1 MPSSLSLT
9 DSQRGAV
16 GAATAMFCV
25 GTLTGVSPA
34 LHHFPVYGGQAVR
47 YLVGALLLLA
57 VARVLGK
64 RFVRLSG
71 REVFFLTM
79 LAFTG
84 LTAFNVLIVESTR
97 FADPATVGTVVAAVP
112 IVLALVG
119 PVMEHRRPA
128 PRVLL
133 AAVIVVC
140 GVAVTTGFGGGTPLG
155 LLLAFGALAC
165 EAGFSL
171 LALPVLTRLGAIR
184 VSAYS
189 AALAVPQLVVVGLV
203 VDGPDL
209 VRVPTAAEA
218 LALAYLAVVVTVFA
232 FLCWYSALP
241 RLGADKAGLFSG
253 FLPVGAVVSTVVLG
267 TGHPRPA
274 DLLGAGLVLVGL
286 MVGLRPARGG
296 TRARVR
302 DREQSGTS

>member
-1 MPSSLSLT
+1 MRSLT
-9 DSQRGAV
+9 NGQRGAL

-34 LHHFPVYGGQAVR
+34 LHDYPVYGGQALR

-57 VARVLGK
+57 VARAFGK
-64 RFVRLSG
+64 GFVRLSG
-71 REVFFLTM
+71 REVFFLLM
-79 LAFTG
+79 LALTG

-112 IVLALVG
+112 IVLALLG
-119 PVMEHRRPA
+119 PVMERRRPA

-133 AAVIVVC
+133 AAVVVVA

-189 AALAVPQLVVVGLV
+189 AALAVPQLVVVGLL
-203 VDGPDL
+203 VDGADM
-209 VRVPTAAEA
+209 VRVPTASEA
-218 LALAYLAVVVTVFA
+218 FALGYLAVVVTVFA

-267 TGHPRPA
+267 TGEPGLA
-274 DLLGAGLVLVGL
+274 DLAGACLVLAGLAI
-286 MVGLRPARGG
+286 GLRPAR
-296 TRARVR
+296 
-302 DREQSGTS
+302 DRERVGVR

>member
-1 MPSSLSLT
+1 MIRMTELR
-9 DSQRGAV
+9 RGAI

-34 LHHFPVYGGQAVR
+34 LHDYPVYGGQAVR
-47 YLVGALLLLA
+47 YLIGSLLLLA
-57 VARVLGK
+57 IARATGNGI
-64 RFVRLSG
+64 VRLTR
-71 REVFFLTM
+71 REVFFLM
-79 LAFTG
+79 ALALTG

-112 IVLALVG
+112 IILALVG
-119 PVMEHRRPA
+119 PLLERRKPA

-133 AAVIVVC
+133 ASVIVVI
-140 GVAVTTGFGGGTPLG
+140 GVAVTGGFGGGSPLG

-171 LALPVLTRLGAIR
+171 LALPVLGRLGAIR

-203 VDGPDL
+203 VGGPDL

-218 LALAYLAVVVTVFA
+218 LALGYLAVVITVFA
-232 FLCWYSALP
+232 FLCWYTSLP

-253 FLPVGAVVSTVVLG
+253 FLPVGAVLSTVVLG
-267 TGHPRPA
+267 TGHPRLA
-274 DLLGAGLVLVGL
+274 DLVGACVVMGGLVI
-286 MVGLRPARGG
+286 GLRPARS
-296 TRARVR
+296 RHPEPA
-302 DREQSGTS
+302 

>member
-1 MPSSLSLT
+1 MIRMTELR
-9 DSQRGAV
+9 RGAM

-34 LHHFPVYGGQAVR
+34 LHDYPVYGGQAVR
-47 YLVGALLLLA
+47 YLIGSLLLL
-57 VARVLGK
+57 VIARATGNGI
-64 RFVRLSG
+64 VRLTR
-71 REVFFLTM
+71 REVFFLM
-79 LAFTG
+79 ALALTG

-112 IVLALVG
+112 IILALVG
-119 PVMEHRRPA
+119 PLLERRKPA

-133 AAVIVVC
+133 ASVIVVM
-140 GVAVTTGFGGGTPLG
+140 GVAVTGGFGGGSPLG

-171 LALPVLTRLGAIR
+171 LALPVLGRLGAIR

-189 AALAVPQLVVVGLV
+189 AALAVPQLIVVGLV
-203 VDGPDL
+203 VGGPDL

-218 LALAYLAVVVTVFA
+218 LALGYLAVVITVFA
-232 FLCWYSALP
+232 FLCWYTSLP

-253 FLPVGAVVSTVVLG
+253 FLPVGAVLSTVVLG
-267 TGHPRPA
+267 TGHPRLA
-274 DLLGAGLVLVGL
+274 DLVGACVVMGGLAI
-286 MVGLRPARGG
+286 GLRPARS
-296 TRARVR
+296 RHPEPA
-302 DREQSGTS
+302 

>member
-1 MPSSLSLT
+1 VHLS
-9 DSQRGAV
+9 DGRRGAL

-34 LHHFPVYGGQAVR
+34 LHAYPVYGGQAVR
-47 YLVGALLLLA
+47 YLVGAVLLLV
-57 VARVLGK
+57 VARAFGK
-64 RFVRLSG
+64 GFLRLTR
-71 REVFFLTM
+71 REAVFLFL
-79 LAFTG
+79 LALTG

-119 PVMEHRRPA
+119 PVLERRSVA
-128 PRVLL
+128 PRVLV
-133 AAVIVVC
+133 AAVVVVA
-140 GVAVTTGFGGGTPLG
+140 GVSVTSGFGGGSPLG

-171 LALPVLTRLGAIR
+171 LALPVLGRLGAIR

-203 VDGPDL
+203 VDGTRML
-209 VRVPTAAEA
+209 RVPTLAEG

-232 FLCWYSALP
+232 FLCWYASLP

-253 FLPVGAVVSTVVLG
+253 FLPIGAIVSGVLLG
-267 TGHPRPA
+267 TAQPRLA
-274 DLLGAGLVLVGL
+274 DLVGVCLVLVGL
-286 MVGLRPARGG
+286 VIGLRPARR
-296 TRARVR
+296 RAEVGVR
-302 DREQSGTS
+302 

>member
-1 MPSSLSLT
+1 MPTLT
-9 DSQRGAV
+9 DVQRGAL

-34 LHHFPVYGGQAVR
+34 LHDYPVYGGQAVR

-57 VARVLGK
+57 VAQVLGK
-64 RFVRLSG
+64 GPIRLTR
-71 REVFFLTM
+71 REVLFLAA
-79 LAFTG
+79 LALTG
-84 LTAFNVLIVESTR
+84 LTAFNVLVVESTR

-112 IVLALVG
+112 IVLALLG
-119 PVMEHRRPA
+119 PVVERRRPA
-128 PRVLL
+128 PRVL
-133 AAVIVVC
+133 AASVVVVA
-140 GVAVTTGFGGGTPLG
+140 GVAVTSGFGGGSPLG

-171 LALPVLTRLGAIR
+171 LALPVLGRLGAIR

-218 LALAYLAVVVTVFA
+218 LALGYLAVVVTVFA
-232 FLCWYSALP
+232 FLCWYSSLP
-241 RLGADKAGLFSG
+241 RLGADRAGLFSG

-267 TGHPRPA
+267 TGQPHLA
-274 DLLGAGLVLVGL
+274 DLVGAALVLVGL
-286 MVGLRPARGG
+286 AIGLRPAR
-296 TRARVR
+296 R
-302 DREQSGTS
+302 REPPVPALSSPRRR

>member
-1 MPSSLSLT
+1 MLNLT
-9 DSQRGAV
+9 NVQRGAL
-16 GAATAMFCV
+16 GAATAMFLV

-34 LHHFPVYGGQAVR
+34 LHDYPVYGGQAVR
-47 YLVGALLLLA
+47 YLFGALLLLV
-57 VARVLGK
+57 VAQVSGK
-64 RFVRLSG
+64 GLIRLTR
-71 REVFFLTM
+71 REVLY
-79 LAFTG
+79 LAALALTG

-97 FADPATVGTVVAAVP
+97 SADPATVGTVVAAVP
-112 IVLALVG
+112 IVLALLG
-119 PVMEHRRPA
+119 PVMERRKPA

-133 AAVIVVC
+133 ASVVVVV
-140 GVAVTTGFGGGTPLG
+140 GVAVTSGFGGGSALG

-171 LALPVLTRLGAIR
+171 LALPVLGRLGAIR

-218 LALAYLAVVVTVFA
+218 LALGYLAVVVTVFA
-232 FLCWYSALP
+232 FLCWYSSLP

-267 TGHPRPA
+267 TGQPRTA
-274 DLLGAGLVLVGL
+274 DLVGACLVLVGL
-286 MVGLRPARGG
+286 AIGLRPARS
-296 TRARVR
+296 R
-302 DREQSGTS
+302 REPVPV